1 MIAYINYHNFI
12 KQEGFMNTQTNKK
25 NLPLIILAVIAAV
38 QFIYIL
44 TGSSG
49 GDFAKR
55 EYGGDVVAK
64 VNGDEIR
71 EEEVRER
78 LDFITGGKGASI
90 DFNNIDEKGLE
101 ALAKE
106 VFVQRLVYD
115 EAIKAGVHN
124 DKDTQNRVAS
134 IVSTIYKEKYLEG
147 IAKEQINEENIK
159 KTYDELVAKAKNS
172 KQFKVRHILFKDEAA
187 AKSAREKIT
196 SGSASFEDVARLDSI
211 DKQSATRGGD
221 LGFIFPE
228 EYVPEFAAA
237 VKQTS
242 RGQISQPVKSE
253 FGWHLIK
260 VEDSKPAE
268 IIEFDQAKPRIEKQ
282 LGADAVRKHVEEISK
297 DLEIEVMKR
306 EAKSEEKNEDK
317 AEEKK

>member
-1 MIAYINYHNFI
+1 
-12 KQEGFMNTQTNKK
+12 MNTQTNKK

-38 QFIYIL
+38 QFLYIV
-44 TGSSG
+44 TGSSA
-49 GDFAKR
+49 DVAKR
-55 EYGGDVVAK
+55 EYGGDVIAK
-64 VNGDEIR
+64 VNGDDIR

-106 VFVQRLVYD
+106 VYVQRLVYS
-115 EAIKAGVHN
+115 EAIKDGVQN
-124 DKDTQNRVAS
+124 DKDLKNKVAS
-134 IVSTIYKEKYLEG
+134 LVSTIYKEKYLEK
-147 IAKEQINEENIK
+147 IAKKEISDENIK

-172 KQFKVRHILFKDEAA
+172 KQYKVRHILFKDEAS
-187 AKSAREKIT
+187 AKTSREKIT
-196 SGSASFEDVARLDSI
+196 SGSASFEDVARLDSM
-211 DKQSATRGGD
+211 DKQSAARGGD

-242 RGQISQPVKSE
+242 KGQISQPVKSE
-253 FGWHLIK
+253 FGWHIIK

-297 DLEIEVMKR
+297 DIEIEVVKKPT
-306 EAKSEEKNEDK
+306 AKSEEKPAEKTEEKAEDK
-317 AEEKK
+317 K

>member
-1 MIAYINYHNFI
+1 
-12 KQEGFMNTQTNKK
+12 MNTQTNKK

-38 QFIYIL
+38 QFIYIV
-44 TGSSG
+44 TGSGSS
-49 GDFAKR
+49 DIAKR

-64 VNGDEIR
+64 VNGDDIR
-71 EEEVRER
+71 EEEIRER

-115 EAIKAGVHN
+115 EAIKSGVQN
-124 DKDTQNRVAS
+124 DKDLQNKVAS
-134 IVSTIYKEKYLEG
+134 LVSTIYKEKYLET
-147 IAKEQINEENIK
+147 IAKKEINDENVK

-172 KQFKVRHILFKDEAA
+172 KQFKVRHILFKDEAS

-196 SGSASFEDVARLDSI
+196 SGSASFEDVARLDSL
-211 DKQSATRGGD
+211 DKQSAARGGD

-268 IIEFDQAKPRIEKQ
+268 IIAFDQAKPRIEKQ

-297 DLEIEVMKR
+297 DLEIEVVKKPSSNT
-306 EAKSEEKNEDK
+306 EEKSEEKT
-317 AEEKK
+317 EEKK